1 MKALHSASGTG
12 IGYNPGVTYRG
23 GEFIAQ
29 GIAQAGNAI
38 TKGIEQWQK
47 NREERDF
54 LDEQYKS
61 RVAALSQFSDFEKTA
76 NEDDTSPAGRLI
88 KSMSNWDN
96 KSLSAK
102 KAALMDADLL
112 INKSE
117 QAQRR
122 AEDNQRWLLDKQ
134 RAEELVKLQ
143 QRTMDETQRANR
155 VREDMDW
162 RRLMGAEGQRVFNN
176 VRALDADRRA
186 QDAFDLNQQLGQFN
200 LGQAQTKA
208 QQALADRAALSRFLQ
223 LSQPVDVGPM
233 PPIGFNVARAA
244 SETGGLI
251 PPSDVE
257 AFSKMNRPEFVPRV
271 IPLPGGGSAMTTS
284 EHSAVPWERLGDTK
298 PPLQGRLIPGAP
310 GYVEIGGKAFKAGDS
325 ATAEAPGMTSKIKAE
340 MDRLLADITEDEA
353 QLAGGDTRTWYG
365 GSRADRLKE
374 NRAKLDTFRRN
385 YGGQA
390 PAATPAPA
398 PAPQPAPARPNTQA
412 EFDALPSGTLFI
424 NPANGQTMRKK

>member
-122 AEDNQRWLLDKQ
+122 AEDSLRWL
-134 RAEELVKLQ
+134 RGEE
-143 QRTMDETQRANR
+143 R
-155 VREDMDW
+155 
-162 RRLMGAEGQRVFNN
+162 
-176 VRALDADRRA
+176 
-186 QDAFDLNQQLGQFN
+186 
-200 LGQAQTKA
+200 A
-208 QQALADRAALSRFLQ
+208 QQALDLQQKQLGVSQGHLGLAAWQALLGGLNQWRDDARQRERLDMEKQAQADRVLRLDAAAKAKAEQDAALAGFAGRFSALAGEDFSPTEGRGMLLPMTGEQRVRSALKAFPQAAVNPQFDNTLTALQ
-223 LSQPVDVGPM
+223 RFAPGEDSAGRFTEDQVTGMRFYEKNKTVMPSGVNPDKAFGARPITGPDGQSLGFGMPGRGGVTPLRTGEIRNTDKYKRLVTQESKLLDGYTKALSEEERTAYRRQLNEVQAEISILESG
-233 PPIGFNVARAA
+233 GRA
-244 SETGGLI
+244 
-251 PPSDVE
+251 
-257 AFSKMNRPEFVPRV
+257 
-271 IPLPGGGSAMTTS
+271 GGG
-284 EHSAVPWERLGDTK
+284 
-298 PPLQGRLIPGAP
+298 
-310 GYVEIGGKAFKAGDS
+310 
-325 ATAEAPGMTSKIKAE
+325 
-340 MDRLLADITEDEA
+340 
-353 QLAGGDTRTWYG
+353 
-365 GSRADRLKE
+365 
-374 NRAKLDTFRRN
+374 
-385 YGGQA
+385 
-390 PAATPAPA
+390 AATSWTDF
-398 PAPQPAPARPNTQA
+398 QNWQQ
-412 EFDALPSGTLFI
+412 S
-424 NPANGQTMRKK
+424 K